1 MTNSQPEFTPDW
13 KDKRIVEL
21 LKADSRI
28 SQENIGARLNI
39 SRPTVQKR
47 IKVLEENQI
56 ILGYTIITDEKKL
69 GKEIAAF
76 ILLKLDRSRRA
87 WSGTYTELLK
97 RMDELEILE
106 IHHITGDDDVLIKM
120 RTYNIDTL
128 EANLIKITQI
138 KGVFRTRTMI
148 CLSSIDHGGITSAI
162 TETEQKP
169 PPKDIL
175 WNFT

>member
-1 MTNSQPEFTPDW
+1 MKDSQPVFTPDW
-13 KDKRIVEL
+13 KDKRIVEF

-28 SQENIGARLNI
+28 SQENIGLKLNI

-47 IKVLEENQI
+47 IKMLEENQV

-69 GKEIAAF
+69 GKEIAVF

-87 WSGTYTELLK
+87 WSGTYLDLLK

-120 RTYNIDTL
+120 RTHNIDTL

-148 CLSSIDHGGITSAI
+148 CLSSIEHGGITSAI
-162 TETEQKP
+162 TEFGQKP

>member
-1 MTNSQPEFTPDW
+1 MEKSQPLFIPDW

-21 LKADSRI
+21 LKADCRI
-28 SQENIGARLNI
+28 SQENIAQELNI

-47 IKVLEENQI
+47 IKTLEENHI

-69 GKEIAAF
+69 GKEIVAF

-87 WSGTYTELLK
+87 WSGTYSELLK
-97 RMDELEILE
+97 RVNEIEILE

-120 RTYNIDTL
+120 RTRNIDSL
-128 EANLIKITQI
+128 EANLIEITQI

-148 CLSSIDHGGITSAI
+148 CLSSIEHGGIISTI
-162 TETEQKP
+162 IETEQRP